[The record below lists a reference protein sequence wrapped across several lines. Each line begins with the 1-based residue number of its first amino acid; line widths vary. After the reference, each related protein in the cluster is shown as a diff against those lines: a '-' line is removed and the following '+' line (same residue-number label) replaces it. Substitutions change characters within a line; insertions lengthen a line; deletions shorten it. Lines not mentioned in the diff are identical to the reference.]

1 MRGAGSM
8 KIILFCLS
16 LLISS
21 WAMPVY
27 AQEDTALQN
36 EELAT
41 VVKIEGKARILPKDS
56 IKKHKAAAGEKLF
69 PGDRIISYN
78 GTKVII
84 KLTDGSDLIM
94 DEASELLFFDVDRL
108 RQDVGEVYYKIKKRV
123 ASKGLKVET
132 SLSIIGIKG
141 TEFIVDL
148 RDEGEI
154 ALNEGLIGIESLHA
168 EFELHK
174 EKVMQEYE
182 RYKQEQ
188 MDGFEAYKAE
198 AEKEVVSY
206 VKAFD
211 LHAGRALSF
220 GKSERCE
227 EECSSY
233 VSEKK
238 LSSEAK
244 ERFERYEAMLSR

>member
-1 MRGAGSM
+1 MREERSV
-8 KIILFCLS
+8 KIILLCLS

-27 AQEDTALQN
+27 ADEDTALQN
-36 EELAT
+36 KELAT
-41 VVKIEGKARILPKDS
+41 VVTIEGAARVLPKES

-69 PGDRIISYN
+69 PGDRIISYR

-94 DEASELLFFDVDRL
+94 DEASELIFLEVDRL
-108 RQDVGEVYYKIKKRV
+108 RQDVGEVYYKIKKRA

-132 SLSIIGIKG
+132 ALSIIGIKG

-154 ALNEGLIGIESLHA
+154 ALNEGFIGIESLHA

-198 AEKEVVSY
+198 TQKEIVSY

-211 LHAGRALSF
+211 LHAGRVLSF
-220 GKSERCE
+220 GKAERCE
-227 EECSSY
+227 GECSSY
-233 VSEKK
+233 VSEKN
-238 LSSEAK
+238 LSSATK
-244 ERFERYEAMLSR
+244 ERFERYKAMLRR

>member
-1 MRGAGSM
+1 M

-16 LLISS
+16 LLIVS
-21 WAMPVY
+21 WSLPVY
-27 AQEDTALQN
+27 AQDELMPQDRAL
-36 EELAT
+36 A
-41 VVKIEGKARILPKDS
+41 VVIKIEGTARVLSKDS
-56 IKKHKAAAGEKLF
+56 IKKHKAAVGENLCA
-69 PGDRIISYN
+69 GDRIITYTD
-78 GTKVII
+78 TKVII
-84 KLTDGSDLIM
+84 KLRDGSDLIM
-94 DEASELLFFDVDRL
+94 DEACELLFLDVDRL
-108 RQDVGEVYYKIKKRV
+108 RQDAGEVYYKIKKRV
-123 ASKGLKVET
+123 GVKGLKIET

-154 ALNEGLIGIESLHA
+154 ALNEGFIGIESLHA

-174 EKVMQEYE
+174 QKVMQAYE
-182 RYKQEQ
+182 QYKQEQ

-198 AEKEVVSY
+198 ADKEVVSY

-211 LHAGRALSF
+211 LEPGRMLSF
-220 GKSERCE
+220 GKAERCE

-238 LSSEAK
+238 LSSETK
-244 ERFERYEAMLSR
+244 ERFESYQAMLKE